1 MAKTQYNATGK
12 PMDLTKLITMI
23 SPDDTPL
30 TTLIGETDPATQ
42 VLHSWEED
50 ELAAPKQN
58 AHKEGFK
65 YETEEAP
72 ETGLK
77 DNVCQIFWRGYGVTK
92 TNQAIKRYNI
102 KDKMARDMQKAMKE
116 IALDVEQAIITSTK
130 KVTGSKNDPRKMAGV
145 PFYVKTN
152 VLANGGAARDLTYKL
167 LNDAIEQVFNCGGN
181 PDVVV
186 VSGRNKRV
194 LSGLL
199 PLNTD
204 RTQKAE
210 SKKMVHTIDVFEG
223 DFGRQRVVTNRWMP
237 NDKAFVLS
245 SEYFGLAYL
254 RRFKTEELPNAEDAV
269 RKGIVGELTL
279 EARAEKASA
288 VISDLNGK
296 LAA

>member
-30 TTLIGETDPATQ
+30 MTMFGEARATQ

-50 ELAAPKQN
+50 ELGKPKQN
-58 AHKEGFK
+58 AQKEGFD
-65 YETEEAP
+65 YEVEEAK

-92 TNQAIKRYNI
+92 TSQAITRYNI
-102 KDKMARDMQKAMKE
+102 TDKMARDMRKAMKE
-116 IALDVEQAIITSTK
+116 IALDVEHAIITSDK
-130 KVTGSKNDPRKMAGV
+130 KVTGSKDSVRRMAGV
-145 PFYVKTN
+145 GYYIKTN
-152 VLANGGAARDLTYKL
+152 VLANGGTARPLTYKL
-167 LNDAIEQVFNCGGN
+167 LNDAVEKVFDQGGN
-181 PDVVV
+181 PDVIVA
-186 VSGRNKRV
+186 SGRNKRI

-204 RTQKAE
+204 RTQKADA
-210 SKKMVHTIDVFEG
+210 KKVVHTIDVFEG

-237 NDKAFVLS
+237 NDKVFVLS
-245 SEYFGLAYL
+245 SEYFDVAYL
-254 RRFKTEELPNAEDAV
+254 RKFKTEELPNTKDATQ
-269 RKGIVGELTL
+269 KGIVGELTM

-288 VISDLNGK
+288 IISDLDGK
-296 LAA
+296 LAG